1 MEEKNGHVNH
11 HHHHYH
17 PLLGGERRKTSYSHG
32 LSSAQIESLSA
43 ICEAFIP
50 PISMETLNKE
60 NPFQKSHLYYYQ
72 ASGAQYP
79 IPDEVGQLAVTKALP
94 QAVSLV
100 RTILKIL
107 SFRLGSLL
115 LCGKLCLDWKWPF
128 IHKFC
133 EISVGKREQILKNWS
148 KEKTLIPLRLV
159 FVLIKLFCFY
169 TFFSRVDEN
178 SQNPTWEAIGYHID
192 TKKNVTKTHKDR
204 PLENGVIETMLETD
218 SSLIQS
224 LKQKGLEVTEDP
236 NDNSVYKIK
245 CDVVVIGSGSG
256 GGVAAA
262 VLAKSGQKVIV
273 LEKGNYFVS
282 QDYSSLEGPSMREMY
297 ESSGILSTKDGK
309 VMILS
314 GSTVGGGSA
323 INWSASIRTPSNVL
337 HEWSVDHKLPLFQ
350 SSEYQSA
357 MDVVCERIGVTN
369 NCTEEGFQNQI
380 LRKGCENLGLKV
392 DSVPRNSS
400 PDHYCGSCCYG
411 CPTGDKKGTDST
423 WLVDAV
429 QCGGTVILTGCKA
442 EKLVLEKNPNKG
454 ITRKKCVG
462 VIANCLNNKITRK
475 LQIESK
481 VTVSA
486 CGALSTPPLLIN
498 SGLKNQNIGRNLH
511 LHPVLFTWGYFPEEN
526 TEFKGKINEGG
537 IITSLHRVVSG
548 ENTTRAIIET
558 PAIGPASF
566 AALFPWISGA
576 DMKDKMLR
584 YSRTAHLF
592 SLVKDE
598 GSGTVKEEGMIDY
611 RLSKVDKDN
620 LQSGLRQALRILV
633 SAGAVEVGTY
643 RSDGQK
649 IKCKGIKG
657 QEFEEFLDSVT
668 TVGGP
673 SSRGDYWTIY
683 CSAHQM
689 GSCRMGSNEE
699 VGAIDE
705 NGESWEAEGLFVC
718 DGSVFPTAIGVNP
731 MITIESTAYCIS
743 KKIAESLKM

>member
-192 TKKNVTKTHKDR
+192 TKKNVTKTHKER

-337 HEWSVDHKLPLFQ
+337 HEWS
-350 SSEYQSA
+350 
-357 MDVVCERIGVTN
+357 
-369 NCTEEGFQNQI
+369 
-380 LRKGCENLGLKV
+380 
-392 DSVPRNSS
+392 
-400 PDHYCGSCCYG
+400 
-411 CPTGDKKGTDST
+411 
-423 WLVDAV
+423 
-429 QCGGTVILTGCKA
+429 
-442 EKLVLEKNPNKG
+442 G

-526 TEFKGKINEGG
+526 SEFKGKINEGG

-548 ENTTRAIIET
+548 KNKTRAIIET

-649 IKCKGIKG
+649 IKCKGIKDK
-657 QEFEEFLDSVT
+657 EFEEFLDSVT
-668 TVGGP
+668 AVGGP

-718 DGSVFPTAIGVNP
+718 DGSVLPTAIGVNP

-743 KKIAESLKM
+743 KKIAESLKK